1 MVEASDTL
9 HVRVEYFTGLEE
21 GDDDVGHPYYVA
33 SCEEIVAVT
42 DGRTWR
48 ELLQNIHAMLSASL
62 EEEDTVAVYNLA
74 PHPRIIIT
82 MELPEN
88 YAEIA

>member
-1 MVEASDTL
+1 MPSDTI

-21 GDDDVGHPYYVA
+21 GAEDTGYPYYVA
-33 SCEEIVAVT
+33 SCDELVAVT
-42 DGRTWR
+42 DGRTWP
-48 ELLQNIHAMLSASL
+48 ELLRNIHDMIETSL
-62 EEEDTVAVYNLA
+62 EGEDTVAVYNLT
-74 PHPRIIIT
+74 PNPRVVIT

>member
-1 MVEASDTL
+1 MKDTI
-9 HVRVEYFTGLEE
+9 HVQVQYFSGQDA
-21 GDDDVGHPYYVA
+21 DDDTGHPYYVA

-42 DGRTWR
+42 DGRTWND
-48 ELLQNIHAMLSASL
+48 LLRNVQSMLAAAL
-62 EEEDTVAVYNLA
+62 EDEDTVAVYDLV
-74 PHPRIIIT
+74 PQPRVVIT

>member
-1 MVEASDTL
+1 MAEAQDTL

-21 GDDDVGHPYYVA
+21 GDGDVGHPYYVA
-33 SCEEIVAVT
+33 SCQEIVAIT
-42 DGRTWR
+42 DGETWSD
-48 ELLQNIHAMLSASL
+48 LMKNIHEMIAAAL
-62 EEEDTVAVYNLA
+62 EDEDTLTVYNLV
-74 PHPRIIIT
+74 PNPRIIVT

>member
-1 MVEASDTL
+1 MSETQDTI
-9 HVRVEYFTGLEE
+9 HVTVEYFDGQEE
-21 GDDDVGHPYYVA
+21 NDVGYPYYVA

-42 DGRTWR
+42 DGRTWN
-48 ELLQNIHAMLSASL
+48 ELLKNIGDMIAAHL
-62 EEEDTVAVYNLA
+62 ENEDTVEEYGLTSN
-74 PHPRIIIT
+74 PRIVIT